1 MPNLARPNPKPWLT
15 LVPMSICFPQYDET
29 YLLWYGL
36 EERVLQNRE
45 NRVV

>member
-29 YLLWYGL
+29 FFGMGL